1 MHTALAPQMP
11 LLFLPMQKA
20 IKTKKKE
27 SWNLQGRYQFQG
39 LPISVENKAGSY
51 RRGQD
56 KDGHKWKTFMH
67 YDYGYVRNTLAKDGD
82 AVDVYV
88 NKKSKGKRIPF
99 HSNSGKPY
107 EMTDVYVIHQKKIE
121 YSGKWPN
128 GICPDCK
135 KHHTE
140 CTCTKYYDED
150 KVMLGFDS
158 KDDAVAAYLRQYDS
172 KRFLGPV
179 STYTI
184 DEFKAALKRSFG
196 KKLPSK
202 KPKHE
207 HWEGFDLDG
216 TLAKDDGWKGKEH
229 IGEPI
234 EKTRKLIEK
243 KLEQG
248 KKVKIFTAR
257 ASDPKTIPYIKDW
270 LKQNNIPLLEI
281 TNKKDPG
288 IVNIYDDRAVQVR
301 KNTGNLVKGFSD
313 GNDIRILCS
322 EDAAISLVKL
332 LSTIQTMGN
341 QGASRSIM
349 IEDYGRHDFD
359 GDGSA
364 KIDSI
369 TINGQPLKKF
379 KKKNGEFEYP
389 LLKKFIKSYG
399 NEMENISLDGL
410 TRSDMLRI
418 VRETKVPSPEEM
430 VKFLKSCGKLHD
442 EMRLSKAVVVKI
454 PKQDTSGINMNL
466 LESSFGV
473 KFEMEPNERPSKMV
487 VVSKSYLGQPGDQGG
502 SHAILRENLGPKII
516 HHTLGDILDEIDK
529 SYAYKARIG
538 EDMQAYTARFMRE
551 HSSNQVQ
558 AMLDRPQNGELVKAF
573 VRAHKRKGK
582 TVGPYFNKRT
592 KKVTHVKHTKL
603 LGLDLSG
610 KEAKEKISAINK
622 KKEHHDLH
630 IDAAS
635 DMKVKVEAHKQAGNT
650 SYTVGKNEH
659 HVDKVL
665 KDLDDHIDHHT
676 NENRSHD
683 NHIKKIE
690 KRHETVAKQWEEK
703 KKVKKEAKGH
713 DRAKAIIKETL
724 GTDKVSVGDILK
736 VMTAAKNK
744 GEDDYA
750 HMNNYLMSA
759 KPELKDEIN
768 AAGIKLDASQK
779 KQAIGELIK
788 DGEHE
793 GQKIDDDVLAVLKK
807 MKGEEKPSKKVVA
820 VKKEKTEAEKKQARS
835 QAMIGNKN
843 AQKFGSH
850 EEYSDWLRKQDEYV
864 KETHKLD
871 RIDGE
876 LTATWYPEKREI
888 EKREEKKVV
897 VKKEE
902 LDVPR
907 KYTDDSGRNII
918 GVSKV
923 KDSIVEGLLILK
935 GGKKML
941 PEKAEAIKRSIR
953 NAMVK
958 VDNLLAEQKTEP
970 VKEKSLPDLFDD
982 YYSAKT
988 KEERIVAGK
997 LAQAKYMSEN
1007 PGASLQDYI
1016 AVANKAKPTEEDR
1029 KPKAVVVKKKDIV
1042 TKKEEPKIEER
1053 QPKAVTVSREKI
1065 LDFGEKIGGAR
1076 KDLALRGFT
1085 TGRGKTETDDIP
1097 AWKKRYEV
1105 NEIVGG
1111 SGTGKFVISD
1121 TKSKFGRRLTN
1132 KLFDSREEAEG
1143 ALALAVVV
1151 SNHRVQPSRRE
1162 SADSP
1167 QSFEIVRLIGKNKQP
1182 VIKDGFKSREDA
1194 LKHLALNAEEI
1205 ITTKLRLDDTI
1216 HPILEQPVRKGKD
1229 YRNGKDVNSED
1240 FKKFGFRGV
1249 EFGNWNN
1256 TAERQLILNNAYDS
1270 FMDMSEVMGISPK
1283 DISLDGELAIGFGSR
1298 GQGLSGAKAHF
1309 ERSYGAIN
1317 LTKMKGMGSLAHEWW
1332 HAMDHYLA
1340 RKAGKSSSEKITNN
1354 RGDTVFKTGS
1364 PLTDFASH
1372 GFDYRHNI
1380 SKELKDSLDS
1390 IDDNIHHRKMEYKE
1404 DSSVKEKIQERG
1416 AQRVAEEIDKFRKNL
1431 TKDYSGEQYAP
1442 YRGKRNKPATKE
1454 QMERVDYLVD
1464 RIKHGDIGP
1473 NITKPG
1479 KTAWSGVVLPDRI
1492 AELADIFKEVRGR
1505 NAYRNVQ
1512 GRLTGD
1518 IANLRYLANW
1528 RKNADEDLAEAK
1540 EQKVKTKKVASDFKS
1555 AAWKMDQSRSSDYW
1569 QSDHEIS
1576 ARAFE
1581 SWLYDKIKDD
1591 GNRNDFL
1598 TYEKHNNHDVYKLF
1612 GIKPYPEG
1620 EERKNINKEFD
1631 KFFGIFKKD
1640 DHFKSKPKT
1649 KREFKYKAG

>member
-1 MHTALAPQMP
+1 MHTALSPQMP
-11 LLFLPMQKA
+11 LLFLPLQKA

-88 NKKSKGKRIPF
+88 NKKSNGIRENY
-99 HSNSGKPY
+99 HGKPGDP
-107 EMTDVYVIHQKKIE
+107 ETIPTEAYVVHQKKIE

-140 CTCTKYYDED
+140 CNCPKYYDED

-158 KDDAVAAYLRQYDS
+158 KDDAVAAYLKQYDS

-257 ASDPKTIPYIKDW
+257 ASDPKTTPYIKDW

-288 IVNIYDDRAVQVR
+288 MVNIYDDRAVQVR
-301 KNTGNLVKGFSD
+301 KNTGNLVKSFY
-313 GNDIRILCS
+313 
-322 EDAAISLVKL
+322 V
-332 LSTIQTMGN
+332 
-341 QGASRSIM
+341 
-349 IEDYGRHDFD
+349 DF
-359 GDGSA
+359 
-364 KIDSI
+364 
-369 TINGQPLKKF
+369 
-379 KKKNGEFEYP
+379 E
-389 LLKKFIKSYG
+389 
-399 NEMENISLDGL
+399 
-410 TRSDMLRI
+410 
-418 VRETKVPSPEEM
+418 
-430 VKFLKSCGKLHD
+430 KSCGESHRAL
-442 EMRLSKAVVVKI
+442 KAVVVKI

-487 VVSKSYLGQPGDQGG
+487 VAKKSYLGQPGDQGG
-502 SHAILRENLGPKII
+502 SHAMLRENMGPKIL
-516 HHTLGDILDEIDK
+516 HHTMGDVLDEIEK
-529 SYAYKARIG
+529 SYIYKCLPG

-551 HSSNQVQ
+551 HSNNQVQ

-573 VRAHKRKGK
+573 VRAHQRKGK

-592 KKVTHVKHTKL
+592 KKVTHVKHKKL
-603 LGLDLSG
+603 TGLDLSG

-630 IDAAS
+630 IDAANE
-635 DMKVKVEAHKQAGNT
+635 MKSKVEAHKQAGNT
-650 SYTVGKNEH
+650 SYMVGKNEH

-665 KDLDDHIDHHT
+665 KDLNDHIDHHT

-713 DRAKAIIKETL
+713 DKAKAIIEDTL
-724 GTDKVSVGDILK
+724 GTDKVSAGDIFK

-744 GEDDYA
+744 SGDDYA

-759 KPELKDEIN
+759 HPDLKDEVN
-768 AAGIKLDASQK
+768 AAGIKLDASEK
-779 KQAIGELIK
+779 KQAISELIK
-788 DGEHE
+788 DGKHE

-807 MKGEEKPSKKVVA
+807 MKGEEKPEKKVVA

-850 EEYSDWLRKQDEYV
+850 KEYSDWLRKQSDYV
-864 KETHKLD
+864 KENHKLD

-876 LTATWYPEKREI
+876 LTATWLPEKAEP

-897 VKKEE
+897 AVKKEE
-902 LDVPR
+902 PSVTVYR
-907 KYTDDSGRNII
+907 
-918 GVSKV
+918 
-923 KDSIVEGLLILK
+923 
-935 GGKKML
+935 
-941 PEKAEAIKRSIR
+941 PEPS
-953 NAMVK
+953 
-958 VDNLLAEQKTEP
+958 
-970 VKEKSLPDLFDD
+970 KEKSLSDLFND

-988 KEERIVAGK
+988 KEERIKTGK

-1007 PGASLQDYI
+1007 PGSNLQDYI
-1016 AVANKAKPTEEDR
+1016 NAANKAKPAEEER

-1042 TKKEEPKIEER
+1042 IKKEEPKIEER
-1053 QPKAVTVSREKI
+1053 QPKTVTVSREKI

-1111 SGTGKFVISD
+1111 GGTGKFVISD

-1229 YRNGKDVNSED
+1229 HRNGKDVNSED

-1416 AQRVAEEIDKFRKNL
+1416 AQRVADEIDKFRKNL

-1454 QMERVDYLVD
+1454 QMERVDYLVKK
-1464 RIKHGDIGP
+1464 IKEGDIGP
-1473 NITKPG
+1473 NIQRPG
-1479 KTAWSGVVLPDRI
+1479 KTEWSGVILPDRLS
-1492 AELADIFKEVRGR
+1492 ELADIFKEVRGR
-1505 NAYRNVQ
+1505 NAYRTMQ
-1512 GRLTGD
+1512 GKLVGD
-1518 IANLRYLANW
+1518 IANLKYLTSW
-1528 RKNADEDLAEAK
+1528 RKTADEDLAEAK

-1581 SWLYDKIKDD
+1581 SWLYDKIKDN

-1620 EERKNINKEFD
+1620 KERKNINKEFD
-1631 KFFGIFKKD
+1631 KFFSIFKKA
-1640 DHFKSKPKT
+1640 DHFKETEFNKKSRERREKLKQKT
-1649 KREFKYKAG
+1649 A